1 MHHFGGLLHQRWE
14 CFAERLND
22 RRNQLEHEWFARTQV
37 LVTSANSAAQDA
49 AQDIVAT
56 FTARCRAISNRDGNA
71 SHMVSNHAIGDIG
84 GAFQGSCVG
93 LGTGDLG
100 GEIKDWREQISVV
113 VAALVLQHA
122 HQSFQSHAG
131 IDVARWKRHQFATWL
146 TIELNEHQVPH
157 FKHIRVAAIDQAC
170 GVASADA
177 VVMNLGAGA
186 ARAGLAHLPEIV
198 FHAARDHVVRGQK
211 LQPQIATLFVGR
223 HRLLG
228 IAGTPRGIESIW
240 VKSVH
245 LGEQLNSPTDCLFL
259 EVITK
264 RPVAEHFKEC
274 VVVGIAAHIL
284 KVVVLAA
291 GTNALLSIHRARVV
305 ARALAEEYILELVH
319 PRVGEEQGGILK
331 WDRRARWH
339 NGVTGLLLKE
349 RDEGAADIGGIAGG
363 RVHGRRSVGTGL
375 AAFVPHRGVAVR
387 ADPGRRLT
395 TCTLHADPLSA
406 AIGR

>member
-1 MHHFGGLLHQRWE
+1 MQAERILRRNAFGRAGTLGSFIEQRNAALECFAECNFFLTNGVHHFGGLLHQRWE

-22 RRNQLEHEWFARTQV
+22 RRNQLKHEWFARTQV

-56 FTARCRAISNRDGNA
+56 FAARGRAISDRDGNA
-71 SHMVSNHAIGDIG
+71 SNMVSNHAIGDIG
-84 GAFQGSCVG
+84 GAFQGSCVW

-157 FKHIRVAAIDQAC
+157 FKHIRVTAIDQAC
-170 GVASADA
+170 RVASADA

-186 ARAGLAHLPEIV
+186 ARASLAHLPEIV

-245 LGEQLNSPTDCLFL
+245 LGE
-259 EVITK
+259 
-264 RPVAEHFKEC
+264 
-274 VVVGIAAHIL
+274 
-284 KVVVLAA
+284 
-291 GTNALLSIHRARVV
+291 
-305 ARALAEEYILELVH
+305 
-319 PRVGEEQGGILK
+319 
-331 WDRRARWH
+331 
-339 NGVTGLLLKE
+339 
-349 RDEGAADIGGIAGG
+349 
-363 RVHGRRSVGTGL
+363 
-375 AAFVPHRGVAVR
+375 
-387 ADPGRRLT
+387 
-395 TCTLHADPLSA
+395 
-406 AIGR
+406 